1 MKCIILAAGRGTRM
15 GELTNDCPKPML
27 PIKGKPKLA
36 YTIEK
41 LPSVVTEVILV
52 VGYHKQQIIDYF
64 GDVYSG
70 RRIRYVEQKE
80 FNGTAGA
87 LTLTKE
93 MIGDEKFL
101 VLMGDDLYMKKDIER
116 LTQYDLALLAY
127 ETQNA
132 QSYGLVDIDE
142 KSHLVGVVERPHDRK
157 EGLVNTAA
165 YALTPEYFDYALV
178 AIGSGEYGLP
188 QTIVTMRDHHEI
200 SVITT
205 EHWFPVGTPEDLER
219 AQKEIAKYLL

>member
-1 MKCIILAAGRGTRM
+1 MKCVILAAGRGTRM

-27 PIKGKPKLA
+27 PINGKPKLA

-41 LPSVVTEVILV
+41 LPTIITEVIVV
-52 VGYHKQQIIDYF
+52 VGYHKEQIIDHF
-64 GDVYSG
+64 GDIYSD
-70 RRIRYVEQKE
+70 RMIHYVEQKE

-87 LTLTKE
+87 LSLTKE
-93 MIGDEKFL
+93 LIGGEKFI

-116 LTQYDLALLAY
+116 LVQYDLALLAY

-132 QSYGLVDIDE
+132 ASYGLVDIDVE
-142 KSHLVGVVERPHDRK
+142 EYLIGVVERPHDRT

-165 YALTPEYFDYALV
+165 YALTPKYFEYAPV
-178 AIGSGEYGLP
+178 AIGGGEYGLP

-200 SVITT
+200 TVITT
-205 EHWFPVGTPEDLER
+205 EHWLPVGTPEDLER
-219 AQKEIAKYLL
+219 AEGEITKFLL

>member
-1 MKCIILAAGRGTRM
+1 MKCVILAAGRGTRM

-27 PIKGKPKLA
+27 PINGRPKLA
-36 YTIEK
+36 HTIEK
-41 LPSVVTEVILV
+41 LPVSVTEVILV

-64 GDVYSG
+64 GDVYNN
-70 RRIRYVEQKE
+70 RVIRYVEQEE

-116 LTQYDLALLAY
+116 LAQYDLGLLAY
-127 ETQNA
+127 ETQDA
-132 QSYGLVDIDE
+132 ASYGLVDIDA
-142 KSHLVGVVERPHDRK
+142 KDHLVGVVERPHDRK

-165 YALTPEYFDYALV
+165 YALTPEYFDYAPV
-178 AIGSGEYGLP
+178 AIGGGEYGLP
-188 QTIVTMRDHHEI
+188 QTIVTMRDHHTI
-200 SVITT
+200 TVITT
-205 EHWFPVGTPEDLER
+205 EHWLPVGTPEDLER
-219 AQKEIAKYLL
+219 AEKEIEKYLL